1 MGGIKHKKCKEY
13 GFFAEKL
20 PISEKER
27 KISGNF
33 RYGFD
38 RLFSIFQPARK
49 DFRFHYKDNGV
60 IVIPQFRSV
69 IGVAKESRIINQNI
83 GSDSI

>member
-1 MGGIKHKKCKEY
+1 MASLQKNYPYRKKKEKY
-13 GFFAEKL
+13 QE
-20 PISEKER
+20 ISDMVLIE
-27 KISGNF
+27 
-33 RYGFD
+33 
-38 RLFSIFQPARK
+38 LFSIFQPARK